1 MGGLMAKRDPSAE
14 FNQMPEMTIETV
26 DYNMF
31 YKPEAK
37 PVSAGLQQLSKSLA
51 GLVPSLTNYAITE
64 EIKASEKEKNK
75 AIADYNS
82 NKNAFKDL
90 VKSGKIPEGAN
101 PHYFNKMMELDLTNK
116 ARKFKNEFDLFASE
130 NRLEENLTPDAW
142 NETYEAQLKSFFER
156 ENIGKY
162 DQVAQAKAFFNNT
175 STFRNE
181 REQQFMASRMAFIKK
196 NTQNNAIK
204 NYAGMFIE
212 AQSDGL
218 DNDTLFSKIKDETKS
233 FMDTGTSGERAN
245 DLFLGGFKKY
255 LDVINDQDGFDYA
268 RQVLNGMG
276 DLKLGTG
283 YFAGEKGRRR
293 NETVRLELIDE
304 LNAKELEFLDGEKKL
319 FNVRD
324 DRQKQKLGEE
334 FFRAFNEEDFNLSTF
349 SNQLIENSNGEL
361 VSKYTKKDQFYI
373 RGLNE
378 ALQKTVTITTSDIG
392 ALQTLLDLEENN
404 PYLVKQKASEF
415 ARDGKLNNS
424 DFKYYYNSTNRKQI
438 TEKNNF
444 FILSSPFQDYMSLF
458 KDKNISS
465 VPGFALELPMLKSRF
480 NTDMVDWHREN
491 VSDPQYEN
499 KPYKYQKA
507 FDAQVKFLMGDIL
520 ADSKFIQAVYDTFG
534 MEISKKYNIVI
545 ERRGDAL
552 N

>member
-1 MGGLMAKRDPSAE
+1 MAKRDPSAE

-415 ARDGKLNNS
+415 ARDGKLSNS

-444 FILSSPFQDYMSLF
+444 FILSSPFQSYMSLF
-458 KDKNISS
+458 KDKNIAS

-480 NTDMVDWHREN
+480 NTDMVAWHREN
-491 VSDPQYEN
+491 SIKEEYKDQ
-499 KPYKYQKA
+499 PYKYQKA

-520 ADSKFIQAVYDTFG
+520 ADSEFIQAVYDDFG
-534 MEISKKYNIVI
+534 KEISKKYSIFI
-545 ERRGDAL
+545 EDRRPKD
-552 N
+552 

>member
-1 MGGLMAKRDPSAE
+1 MAKRDPSAE

-142 NETYEAQLKSFFER
+142 NEVYETQLKSFFER

-175 STFRNE
+175 SAFRNE

-218 DNDTLFSKIKDETKS
+218 DNDTLFGKIKDETKS

-255 LDVINDQDGFDYA
+255 LEVINDQDGFDYA

-334 FFRAFNEEDFNLSTF
+334 FFEEFNKEDFNLSTF

-392 ALQTLLDLEENN
+392 ALQTLLELEENN

-415 ARDGKLNNS
+415 ARDGKLSNS

-438 TEKNNF
+438 TEKNSF

-458 KDKNISS
+458 KDKNIAS

-480 NTDMVDWHREN
+480 NTDMVAWHREN
-491 VSDPQYEN
+491 STKEEYKDQ
-499 KPYKYQKA
+499 PYKYQKA
-507 FDAQVKFLMGDIL
+507 FDTQVKFLMGDIL

-534 MEISKKYNIVI
+534 MEISKKYGIVI
-545 ERRGDAL
+545 EPRGDAL

>member
-1 MGGLMAKRDPSAE
+1 MAKRDPSAE

-142 NETYEAQLKSFFER
+142 NETYENQLKSFFER

-218 DNDTLFSKIKDETKS
+218 DNDTLFGKIKDETKS

-334 FFRAFNEEDFNLSTF
+334 FFEEFNKEDFNLSTF

-415 ARDGKLNNS
+415 ARDGKLSNS

-458 KDKNISS
+458 KDKNIAS

-480 NTDMVDWHREN
+480 NTDMVAWHREN
-491 VSDPQYEN
+491 STKEEYKDQ
-499 KPYKYQKA
+499 PYKYQKA

>member
-1 MGGLMAKRDPSAE
+1 MAKRDPSAE

-392 ALQTLLDLEENN
+392 ALQTLLELEENN

-415 ARDGKLNNS
+415 ARDGKLSNS

-444 FILSSPFQDYMSLF
+444 FILSSPFQSYMSLF
-458 KDKNISS
+458 KDKNIAS

-480 NTDMVDWHREN
+480 NTDMVAWHTEN
-491 VSDPQYEN
+491 SIKEEYKDQ
-499 KPYKYQKA
+499 PYKYQKA

-520 ADSKFIQAVYDTFG
+520 ADSQFIQAVYDDFG
-534 MEISKKYNIVI
+534 KEISKKYSIFI
-545 ERRGDAL
+545 EDRRPKD
-552 N
+552 

>member
-1 MGGLMAKRDPSAE
+1 MAKRDPSAE

-268 RQVLNGMG
+268 RQVLNGMS

>member
-1 MGGLMAKRDPSAE
+1 MGGLMAKRDPNAE

-130 NRLEENLTPDAW
+130 NSLEENLTPDAW
-142 NETYEAQLKSFFER
+142 NEVYETQLKSFFER

-162 DQVAQAKAFFNNT
+162 DQIAQAKAFFNNT
-175 STFRNE
+175 SAFRNE
-181 REQQFMASRMAFIKK
+181 REQQFMASRMSFIKK

-218 DNDTLFSKIKDETKS
+218 DNNTLFGKIKDETKS

-304 LNAKELEFLDGEKKL
+304 LNAKELEFLDGAKKL
-319 FNVRD
+319 SNVRD
-324 DRQKQKLGEE
+324 DRQKQKLGED
-334 FFRAFNEEDFNLSTF
+334 FFRAFNEEDFDLSTF
-349 SNQLIENSNGEL
+349 NNQLIENDNGEL

-392 ALQTLLDLEENN
+392 ALQTLIELEENN

-415 ARDGKLNNS
+415 ARDGKLSNS

-458 KDKNISS
+458 KDKNIAS
-465 VPGFALELPMLKSRF
+465 VPGFALELPMLKSKF
-480 NTDMVDWHREN
+480 NTDMVAWHREN
-491 VSDPQYEN
+491 STKEEYKDQ
-499 KPYKYQKA
+499 PYKYQNA

-534 MEISKKYNIVI
+534 MEISKKYSIVI

-552 N
+552 